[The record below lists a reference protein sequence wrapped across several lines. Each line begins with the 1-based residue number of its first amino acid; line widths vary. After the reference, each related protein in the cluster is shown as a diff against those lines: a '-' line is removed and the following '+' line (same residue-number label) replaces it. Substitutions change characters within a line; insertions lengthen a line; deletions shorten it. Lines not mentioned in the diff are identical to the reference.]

1 MVNGQTI
8 WLSFPGSPCPPLME
22 PWQQTPLQLAWSHP
36 IALFRQCPHPGNPSR
51 GGHPG
56 WCHRSLSPSRSC
68 HCRPGGLFQ
77 TFRRYIGEYGSLMR
91 FHLGHT
97 ARALLT
103 TPEVKISHQTF
114 PTYFYLQAFEKVL
127 SSNVHITKGF
137 DYRPL
142 LPWLGTGLLT
152 STGAKWHTR
161 WWWWWWRRID
171 DDGSASWKAD
181 NMIWHEASWQVDRM
195 TRSQNLRKYVLC
207 KTKK

>member
-1 MVNGQTI
+1 MIDLTCLTCKFFIGEAL
-8 WLSFPGSPCPPLME
+8 LSTLLQFFLCLRQAWSMAKPFDCHFQAALVHLLWNPGNRHLYNLPGP
-22 PWQQTPLQLAWSHP
+22 TPLPFFGNALILAIPPEEVIPVGVIDH
-36 IALFRQCPHPGNPSR
+36 
-51 GGHPG
+51 
-56 WCHRSLSPSRSC
+56 CHHFSSRSC

-161 WWWWWWRRID
+161 W
-171 DDGSASWKAD
+171 
-181 NMIWHEASWQVDRM
+181 
-195 TRSQNLRKYVLC
+195 
-207 KTKK
+207 